1 MKKAKKL
8 VAFLMAVLMITSII
22 PSQNLYA
29 AQLDKST
36 DFEQTSENEM
46 STENVES
53 TEEKISETTEVTEEA
68 DTSEMEES
76 TEQIFEGYLINYAV
90 LGKENVAKTETQ
102 DVVIGIG
109 DGSYTIE
116 NAVLY
121 YTNQSTG
128 EKYTSSADQILD
140 DAVSFSM
147 SFDSE
152 TSAGSY
158 IR

>member
-8 VAFLMAVLMITSII
+8 IAFLMAVLMITSII
-22 PSQNLYA
+22 PGQNLYA
-29 AQLDKST
+29 AQLDKSI
-36 DFEQTSENEM
+36 DSEQTSENVM

-53 TEEKISETTEVTEEA
+53 TEEIISETTEATEEV
-68 DTSEMEES
+68 DTSETEEN
-76 TEQIFEGYLINYAV
+76 TEQIFEGYLINYVV

-109 DGSYTIE
+109 DGSYTLDDAI
-116 NAVLY
+116 LY

-128 EKYTSSADQILD
+128 EKYTSSADQISD

-147 SFDSE
+147 RF
-152 TSAGSY
+152 A
-158 IR
+158 